1 MRPRK
6 AGVNNGTVTIRSQ
19 LRMTTHPE
27 FWAVRVIWH
36 RHIDFYVVRSAPP
49 FELGLALDH
58 VFHTAPFVVFHR
70 SLDPYKWLH
79 RRR

>member
-1 MRPRK
+1 
-6 AGVNNGTVTIRSQ
+6 
-19 LRMTTHPE
+19 MTTHPE
-27 FWAVRVIWH
+27 FWAVRVIWY
-36 RHIDFYVVRSAPP
+36 RHVDFYVVRSAPP

-70 SLDPYKWLH
+70 SLDPYERLY